1 LTKRSRAAGCA
12 VFNYPFLTSKERDIE
27 TGLDYFLARYYSS
40 TQGRF
45 TSPDEPLIGQDE
57 PDPQTWNLYSYTSN
71 NPLNRTDE
79 EGQRWFYKC
88 VDGNCDVQWVNPNKD
103 GTYTSPGEG
112 YKEFI
117 PTKEQ
122 PNLIIYSSDGYQVYR
137 FGENADGSPKAKWLW
152 TGKVENKPDHVLA
165 AAFAFQEILNLA
177 RASFTAW
184 QAARTAATQ
193 EIKAVGTQAGTNA
206 IQQQVVN
213 TTAGKITGF
222 TKHGINQ
229 AISRD
234 GVGVATRA
242 IADAVKNPI
251 KVVAGRNGATKYIG
265 RDATVVL
272 NKAGKVIT
280 TWARNSAG
288 RRL

>member
-1 LTKRSRAAGCA
+1 ML
-12 VFNYPFLTSKERDIE
+12 PERDPPVYAKLLIWH
-27 TGLDYFLARYYSS
+27 
-40 TQGRF
+40 RF
-45 TSPDEPLIGQDE
+45 VPTK
-57 PDPQTWNLYSYTSN
+57 
-71 NPLNRTDE
+71 
-79 EGQRWFYKC
+79 GQR
-88 VDGNCDVQWVNPNKD
+88 
-103 GTYTSPGEG
+103 E
-112 YKEFI
+112 
-117 PTKEQ
+117 
-122 PNLIIYSSDGYQVYR
+122 LIIYSPDGYRSYR
-137 FGENADGSPKAKWLW
+137 FGEKADGSPTAYSLW
-152 TGKVENKPDHVLA
+152 TGKVENKPDHILA
-165 AAFAFQEILNLA
+165 AAFVFENVLNLA
-177 RASFTAW
+177 RASFSVW

-193 EIKAVGTQAGTNA
+193 EIKTVGTQAGANSV
-206 IQQQVVN
+206 QQQVIKA
-213 TTAGKITGF
+213 TAGKITGF

-251 KVVAGRNGATKYIG
+251 KVVVGRGGATKYIG